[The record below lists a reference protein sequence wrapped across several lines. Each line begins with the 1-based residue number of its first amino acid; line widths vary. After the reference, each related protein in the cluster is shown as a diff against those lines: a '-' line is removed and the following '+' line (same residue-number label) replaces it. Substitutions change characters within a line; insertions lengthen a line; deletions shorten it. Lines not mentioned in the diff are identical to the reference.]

1 MELRNR
7 TRYLKQLISFQDT
20 DLIKVVTGIRRCGK
34 SSLLELMEEHLRE
47 NGVAAEQIVSMNF
60 ESMQY
65 ADMDSKALY
74 QAVMERKLAGKRLY
88 LFFDEVQKVP
98 QWQNA
103 VNSFRID
110 LDCDIYVTGSNAF
123 LLSSELSTYLSGR
136 YVEVKMLPLSFAE
149 FLDFQGY
156 TVESYQSPAGGQRKR
171 AIDKQGQ
178 MMDLRELFQAYIRFG
193 GCQPFRK
200 PGLIKKRSI
209 CCWMAFTLLW

>member
-88 LFFDEVQKVP
+88 P
-98 QWQNA
+98 
-103 VNSFRID
+103 
-110 LDCDIYVTGSNAF
+110 F
-123 LLSSELSTYLSGR
+123 LMRFKRSPSGR
-136 YVEVKMLPLSFAE
+136 MRSTP
-149 FLDFQGY
+149 
-156 TVESYQSPAGGQRKR
+156 
-171 AIDKQGQ
+171 
-178 MMDLRELFQAYIRFG
+178 FG
-193 GCQPFRK
+193 
-200 PGLIKKRSI
+200 S
-209 CCWMAFTLLW
+209 T

>member
-123 LLSSELSTYLSGR
+123 LLSADLATLFTGR
-136 YVEVKMLPLSFAE
+136 YIEIHVFPFSFQEYCQYYDNVSDKDKLFDDYSIKGGLAGSYAYRTEKDRTNYIKEVYE
-149 FLDFQGY
+149 
-156 TVESYQSPAGGQRKR
+156 TIVTR
-171 AIDKQGQ
+171 
-178 MMDLRELFQAYIRFG
+178 
-193 GCQPFRK
+193 
-200 PGLIKKRSI
+200 
-209 CCWMAFTLLW
+209 T